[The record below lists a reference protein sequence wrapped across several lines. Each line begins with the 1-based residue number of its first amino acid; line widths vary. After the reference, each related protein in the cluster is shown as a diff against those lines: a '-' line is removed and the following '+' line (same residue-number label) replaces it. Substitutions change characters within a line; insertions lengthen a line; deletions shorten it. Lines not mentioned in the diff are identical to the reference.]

1 MKIQKKSTKELVSIK
16 SPKRNIEPKESLN
29 MCVFKSGK
37 NGIFEDWRDSMEKS
51 NNVTAVIS
59 SYELQ
64 DFFDSLY
71 DIRSY
76 DIAETY
82 RLYSGY
88 TLICLII
95 WILWFIV
102 TIALIYYFHQLKEY
116 LLPIILVFIGQLFVF
131 IQCNI
136 SCYNKEIKSR
146 LEDQLERIDL
156 YNLNCLRER
165 GLLLKQLG
173 KGKWQI
179 LETTENNHDKLNLS
193 FSSEGNIN
201 CYTISN
207 SVEINNNLGIIDPS
221 SKMRADTWN
230 RHSDG
235 DENNKSPTKITNRQV
250 SNRSEKDMQTINSVA
265 DSDRKKLT
273 TFNRTSPKSLKI
285 RKAQFK
291 TEKIS
296 DNA

>member
-1 MKIQKKSTKELVSIK
+1 MLVHSTAPAVKFCACTSQQSVA
-16 SPKRNIEPKESLN
+16 
-29 MCVFKSGK
+29 
-37 NGIFEDWRDSMEKS
+37 
-51 NNVTAVIS
+51 VTHV
-59 SYELQ
+59 
-64 DFFDSLY
+64 
-71 DIRSY
+71 
-76 DIAETY
+76 
-82 RLYSGY
+82 
-88 TLICLII
+88 
-95 WILWFIV
+95 
-102 TIALIYYFHQLKEY
+102 
-116 LLPIILVFIGQLFVF
+116 FVF